1 LIFDLRI
8 AIKTETEEAM
18 PEETESTP
26 APLTPSKVAR
36 DVLQMRVPY
45 GRIQLPKQSMDKPT
59 YDALRRVLTF
69 MCANLTNVE
78 VPASIDEDGIKLKE
92 WIENYQS

>member
-1 LIFDLRI
+1 
-8 AIKTETEEAM
+8 M
-18 PEETESTP
+18 PEETEIPS
-26 APLTPSKVAR
+26 APLTLRKVAQ
-36 DVLQMRVPY
+36 DVMQMRVAY
-45 GRIQLPKQSMDKPT
+45 GRIPIPKQSMDKPT

-69 MCANLTNVE
+69 MCANLTDVE

>member
-1 LIFDLRI
+1 MKGGGD
-8 AIKTETEEAM
+8 AEMTEI
-18 PEETESTP
+18 PSS
-26 APLTPSKVAR
+26 LTHRKVAR
-36 DVLQMRVPY
+36 DVMQMRVAD
-45 GRIQLPKQSMDKPT
+45 GRIPLPKQSMDKPT

-69 MCANLTNVE
+69 MCANLTEVE